1 MFTGQVDQSL
11 SIAVTLAAP
20 AMVAAT
26 LKKPSLAPMSR
37 TFLPASPWSS
47 GICIARHIL
56 SCRSLSGLLPL
67 TRLPSGRGRL
77 CHQTAEPFGDST
89 RAL

>member
-11 SIAVTLAAP
+11 SIAVTFDAP
-20 AMVAAT
+20 AIVAAT
-26 LKKPSLAPMSR
+26 REEAVVGADVQHR
-37 TFLPASPWSS
+37 FPASPPSS

-56 SCRSLSGLLPL
+56 SCRSLSGLLPF
-67 TRLPSGRGRL
+67 TRLPSGSGRL
-77 CHQTAEPFGDST
+77 CHQTADPFGDST